1 MGDEHGENDE
11 AVEGDG
17 APEGTEHQADLP
29 QLLDHVQ
36 ELLLL

>member
-11 AVEGDG
+11 AVERNKV
-17 APEGTEHQADLP
+17 PEGAKHQADLP
-29 QLLDHVQ
+29 RLVDHVQ

>member
-11 AVEGDG
+11 AVEGDE